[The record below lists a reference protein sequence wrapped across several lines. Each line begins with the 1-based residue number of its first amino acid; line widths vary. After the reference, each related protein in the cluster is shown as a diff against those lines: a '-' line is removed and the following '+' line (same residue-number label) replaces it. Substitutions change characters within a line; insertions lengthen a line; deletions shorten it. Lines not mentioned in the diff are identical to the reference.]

1 MARGDGIDRTSA
13 RNAKMTAA
21 KVGNAQ
27 AHNERQKESYV
38 NQDIVPERTEKNV
51 HFKSPTGDYM
61 GMFNQMVESGAIST
75 RGLKADAE
83 KFGELVFDVNSAYF
97 YNHGGYDFAKKF
109 YADAYKAAVSI
120 VGGEQYIL
128 SAVMHADERNRAM
141 SEKLGEDVYH
151 YHLHVVYIPV
161 VEKEVRWTKRCK
173 DPALVGT
180 VKERIH
186 QVSMSKKWASQPAIG
201 EDGQSL
207 LTKSGKPILKKSYS
221 VLQDDF
227 YNAMRSAGYTDL
239 ERGERGSSEEHLTV
253 TQFKVGREQ
262 ERLEGLTEQTAQKA
276 QEATVLGKKIER
288 YQKQEVAIQKVDAI
302 EAKPVPLSSTK
313 VILERKEYEAL
324 KATAKKYIAQEK
336 REGVLQKALD
346 AAKGLINE
354 LKAEIASIREE
365 LSYYRSPKFQMK
377 LHKIEKENDA
387 LRDKLRVYNAIID
400 RYDLGR
406 FFGKNRDM
414 GRFKDRLHYER

>member
-1 MARGDGIDRTSA
+1 M
-13 RNAKMTAA
+13 
-21 KVGNAQ
+21 
-27 AHNERQKESYV
+27 
-38 NQDIVPERTEKNV
+38 NV
-51 HFKSPTGDYM
+51 HFKSPSGDYTA
-61 GMFNQMVESGAIST
+61 MFDCLVASGTIST

-97 YNHGGYDFAKKF
+97 YNHGGYEFAKQF
-109 YADAYKAAVSI
+109 YKDAYQAAVNI

-201 EDGQSL
+201 EDGQPL
-207 LTKSGKPILKKSYS
+207 LTKSGKPVLRKSYS

-227 YNAMRSAGYTDL
+227 YNAMRAAGYTDL
-239 ERGERGSSEEHLTV
+239 ERGERGSSEE
-253 TQFKVGREQ
+253 
-262 ERLEGLTEQTAQKA
+262 GLTEQTAAKA
-276 QEATVLGKKIER
+276 QEVAALGKKIER
-288 YQKQEVAIQKVDAI
+288 YQKQQVAIQKVDEI
-302 EAKPVPLSSTK
+302 EAKPVPLSATK

-324 KATAKKYIAQEK
+324 KTTAKKYIAQEK
-336 REGVLQKALD
+336 REGVLQRALD
-346 AAKGLINE
+346 AAKSLINE
-354 LKAEIASIREE
+354 LKAEIASLREE
-365 LSYYRSPKFQMK
+365 LSYYRSPRFQMK
-377 LHKIEKENDA
+377 LHKVEKENND

-414 GRFKDRLHYER
+414 GRSRDDAR

>member
-1 MARGDGIDRTSA
+1 MARNDGIDRTSV
-13 RNAKMTAA
+13 RNLAVSDKA
-21 KVGNAQ
+21 VGNTQ
-27 AHNERQKESYV
+27 QHNEREKDSYR
-38 NQDIVPERTEKNV
+38 NPDIIPQRAAWNV
-51 HFKSPTGDYM
+51 HFKKPTASYTDLFAQLETAGT
-61 GMFNQMVESGAIST
+61 IST
-75 RGLKADAE
+75 RGLKPDATHYC
-83 KFGELVFDVNSAYF
+83 ELVFDVNSAYF
-97 YNHGGYDFAKKF
+97 DNHGGYEFAKQF
-109 YADAYKAAVSI
+109 YEDAYKAAVQI

-128 SAVMHADERNRAM
+128 SAVMHADEINRAM
-141 SEKLGEDVYH
+141 TEALGREVYH
-151 YHLHVVYIPV
+151 YHLHVVYVPV

-201 EDGQSL
+201 EDGQTL
-207 LTKSGKPILKKSYS
+207 LTKSGKPVLKKSYS

-227 YNAMRSAGYTDL
+227 FNAMRSAGYTDL

-253 TQFKVGREQ
+253 TQFKVEREQ

-276 QEATVLGKKIER
+276 QEAAVLGKKIER

-313 VILERKEYEAL
+313 VILERKEYDAL

-336 REGVLQKALD
+336 REGILQKALD

-354 LKAEIASIREE
+354 LKAEIASLREE

-414 GRFKDRLHYER
+414 GRSRDEAR

>member
-1 MARGDGIDRTSA
+1 
-13 RNAKMTAA
+13 
-21 KVGNAQ
+21 
-27 AHNERQKESYV
+27 
-38 NQDIVPERTEKNV
+38 
-51 HFKSPTGDYM
+51 
-61 GMFNQMVESGAIST
+61 
-75 RGLKADAE
+75 
-83 KFGELVFDVNSAYF
+83 
-97 YNHGGYDFAKKF
+97 
-109 YADAYKAAVSI
+109 
-120 VGGEQYIL
+120 
-128 SAVMHADERNRAM
+128 MHADERNRAM

-201 EDGQSL
+201 EDGQPL
-207 LTKSGKPILKKSYS
+207 LTKSGKPVLKKSYS

-253 TQFKVGREQ
+253 TQFKVEREQ

-276 QEATVLGKKIER
+276 QEAAVLGKKLER
-288 YQKQEVAIQKVDAI
+288 YQKQQVAIQKVDAI

-313 VILERKEYEAL
+313 VTLERKEYEAL

-354 LKAEIASIREE
+354 LKAEIASLREE

-377 LHKIEKENDA
+377 LHKIEKENDV

-400 RYDLGR
+400 RFDLGR
-406 FFGKNRDM
+406 FFGKNRSPERNRNET
-414 GRFKDRLHYER
+414 GYER

>member
-1 MARGDGIDRTSA
+1 
-13 RNAKMTAA
+13 
-21 KVGNAQ
+21 
-27 AHNERQKESYV
+27 
-38 NQDIVPERTEKNV
+38 
-51 HFKSPTGDYM
+51 
-61 GMFNQMVESGAIST
+61 
-75 RGLKADAE
+75 
-83 KFGELVFDVNSAYF
+83 
-97 YNHGGYDFAKKF
+97 
-109 YADAYKAAVSI
+109 
-120 VGGEQYIL
+120 
-128 SAVMHADERNRAM
+128 MHADERNRAM
-141 SEKLGEDVYH
+141 SDALGQDVYH

-161 VEKEVRWTKRCK
+161 VEKQILWTKRCK
-173 DPALVGT
+173 DKSLVGT
-180 VKERIH
+180 VKETIQ
-186 QVSMSKKWASQPAIG
+186 QVSMSKKWDSKPALD
-201 EDGQSL
+201 ENGQELRS
-207 LTKSGKPILKKSYS
+207 KSGKPVLKKSYS

-227 YNAMRSAGYTDL
+227 FNHMRAAGYTDV

-253 TQFKVGREQ
+253 TQFKVEREQ

-276 QEATVLGKKIER
+276 QEAAALGKKIER
-288 YQKQEVAIQKVDAI
+288 YQKQQVAIQKVDTI

-354 LKAEIASIREE
+354 LKAEIASLREE

-414 GRFKDRLHYER
+414 ERLKDKRQFER

>member
-1 MARGDGIDRTSA
+1 MARGDGIDRSSA

-38 NQDIVPERTEKNV
+38 NQDIVPERTPMNV
-51 HFKSPTGDYM
+51 HFKSPSGDYTA
-61 GMFNQMVESGAIST
+61 MFDCLVASGTIST

-97 YNHGGYDFAKKF
+97 YNHGGYDFAKQF
-109 YADAYKAAVSI
+109 YQAAYQAAVNI
-120 VGGEQYIL
+120 VGSEQYIL

-141 SEKLGEDVYH
+141 SEKLGKDVYH

-173 DPALVGT
+173 DPTMAGT

-201 EDGQSL
+201 VDGQPL
-207 LTKSGKPILKKSYS
+207 LTKYGKPVLRKSYS

-227 YNAMRSAGYTDL
+227 YNAMRAAGYTDL

-253 TQFKVGREQ
+253 TQFKVEREQ
-262 ERLEGLTEQTAQKA
+262 QRLEGLTEQTAAQA
-276 QEATVLGKKIER
+276 QEAAALGKKIER
-288 YQKQEVAIQKVDAI
+288 YQKQQVAIQKVDEI
-302 EAKPVPLSSTK
+302 EAKSVPLSATK
-313 VILERKEYEAL
+313 VILERKEYETL
-324 KATAKKYIAQEK
+324 KTTAKKYIAREK
-336 REGVLQKALD
+336 REGVLQRALD
-346 AAKGLINE
+346 AAKALINE
-354 LKAEIASIREE
+354 LKAEIASLREE
-365 LSYYRSPKFQMK
+365 LSYYRSPRFQMK
-377 LHKIEKENDA
+377 LHKVEKENND
-387 LRDKLRVYNAIID
+387 LRDKIRVYNAIID
-400 RYDLGR
+400 RYDLGQ

-414 GRFKDRLHYER
+414 GRTRDEAR

>member
-1 MARGDGIDRTSA
+1 
-13 RNAKMTAA
+13 
-21 KVGNAQ
+21 
-27 AHNERQKESYV
+27 
-38 NQDIVPERTEKNV
+38 
-51 HFKSPTGDYM
+51 
-61 GMFNQMVESGAIST
+61 MFDEMVASGTIST

-97 YNHGGYDFAKKF
+97 YNHDGYDFAKQF

-173 DPALVGT
+173 DPTLVGT

-201 EDGQSL
+201 EDGQPL
-207 LTKSGKPILKKSYS
+207 LTKSGKPVLKKSYS

-227 YNAMRSAGYTDL
+227 FNAMRSAGYTDL

-253 TQFKVGREQ
+253 TQFKVEREQ
-262 ERLEGLTEQTAQKA
+262 EHLEGLTEQTAQKA
-276 QEATVLGKKIER
+276 QEAAVLGKKLER
-288 YQKQEVAIQKVDAI
+288 YQKQQVAIQKVDAI

-313 VILERKEYEAL
+313 VILERKEYDAL
-324 KATAKKYIAQEK
+324 KATAKKHIAQEK

-354 LKAEIASIREE
+354 LKAEIASLREE

-377 LHKIEKENDA
+377 LHKIEKENDT
-387 LRDKLRVYNAIID
+387 LRDKLRVYNLIID
-400 RYDLGR
+400 RHDLGR
-406 FFGKNRDM
+406 FFGKNRSLDKL
-414 GRFKDRLHYER
+414 RSETRHER